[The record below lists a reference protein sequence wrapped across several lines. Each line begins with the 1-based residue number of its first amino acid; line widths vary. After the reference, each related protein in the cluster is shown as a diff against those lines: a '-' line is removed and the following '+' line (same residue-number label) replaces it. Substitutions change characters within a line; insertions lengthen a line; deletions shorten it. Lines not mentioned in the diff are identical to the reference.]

1 MGEAIDRVASLVGG
15 DSPHADLIK
24 RARELV
30 PLLARNAAQAE
41 SQRRLTDEV
50 VAALEEAGLFRMLQ
64 PRRFGGFEA
73 DFRTVFA
80 VTSELA
86 KGCAS
91 TAWLVALMGN
101 LSWIIGLGPDRLQQD
116 IWGENPAARGAG
128 SFAGSA
134 ESRGVEGGLRVSGK
148 WLTSSGCLH
157 AHWAAVGVPLLDAA
171 DQVVGRG
178 LALVPMRE
186 LSIQETWFTA
196 GMRATGSNTIV
207 ADDVF
212 VPSHRILS
220 MTDLIAGDY
229 ATPHKDEALYRSAF
243 IPVVATILATVQLGL
258 AMRALELVIESAPKR
273 AVAHTIYASRTE
285 APSIQMAVAR
295 AAMLIDTARFH
306 VRHAA
311 EAIDEAAQAGRKP
324 EYLERARSRMEA
336 GYISETAR
344 EAIRILCQANGS
356 ATFADT
362 NPLQRIWRDSE
373 TAASHAGLQPDINAE
388 IYGRA
393 LLGLT
398 ENISQ
403 LV

>member
-1 MGEAIDRVASLVGG
+1 MGEAIDRVASRAGG
-15 DSPHADLIK
+15 DLSRVDLVE
-24 RARELV
+24 RARALV

-91 TAWLVALMGN
+91 TAWVVALMGN

-116 IWGENPAARGAG
+116 IWGEKPSARGAG
-128 SFAGSA
+128 SLSGSA
-134 ESRGVEGGLRVSGK
+134 ESRRVEGGLRVTGK
-148 WLTSSGCLH
+148 WHFSSGCLH
-157 AHWAAVGVPLLDAA
+157 ADWGAVSAPILDAEG
-171 DQVVGRG
+171 QVVGRG
-178 LALVPMRE
+178 FAFIPMRE
-186 LSIQETWFTA
+186 LSIEASWLTA

-207 ADDVF
+207 AEDVF
-212 VPSHRILS
+212 VPDHRTLS
-220 MTDLIAGDY
+220 VADLIASNY
-229 ATPHKDEALYRSAF
+229 LTPHKDEALYRAAF
-243 IPVVATILATVQLGL
+243 VPVIATGLAPVLLGL
-258 AMRALELVIESAPKR
+258 AERALELVIESAPR
-273 AVAHTIYASRTE
+273 RPVTHTIYASRTL
-285 APSIQMAVAR
+285 APTVQLAVAR
-295 AAMLIDTARFH
+295 AAMLVETAQLHLR
-306 VRHAA
+306 RIA
-311 EAIDEAAQAGRKP
+311 EAIDEAAVSGR
-324 EYLERARSRMEA
+324 EFSCLERAQARMEA

-398 ENISQ
+398 ENISA